1 MSFANASEVTLR
13 EDNKY
18 VGQIQPG
25 WDIFGAA
32 NGGYLLSIL
41 ARAMAQEANGRDLIS
56 INGHFTS
63 PGRPG
68 PVTVDVKPVK
78 VGGTLSTLRAELI
91 ANTRILIA
99 ATATF
104 GSKDRTISSHEMVD
118 SAPPD
123 LPPVAEC
130 VLSVPDP
137 SRPLPPPLMSK
148 VQVALHPEDAGFMIG
163 DRTGISRLRGW
174 FNLRDHEEPDPL
186 AVVVAADAFPP
197 AIFNTTLPLG
207 WIPTLDLGVHIRDP
221 GPHGWLKC
229 QFRTRFVKGGLLE
242 EDSEI
247 WDENDRLVAQ
257 SRQLALVPR

>member
-1 MSFANASEVTLR
+1 MSFASASGVTLG
-13 EDNKY
+13 EDNTY
-18 VGQIQPG
+18 VGEIQPG

-41 ARAMAQEANGRDLIS
+41 ARAMAEQAGDSELIS

-63 PGRPG
+63 PGKPG
-68 PVTVDVKPVK
+68 PVTVHVEPIKIGNTV
-78 VGGTLSTLRAELI
+78 STLRAELI
-91 ANTRILIA
+91 AGTRILIA

-104 GSKDRTISSHEMVD
+104 GSKDRAIASGEMIE

-123 LPPVAEC
+123 LPPLAEC
-130 VLSVPDP
+130 VLAVPEP
-137 SRPLPPPLMSK
+137 SSPLPSPLMSK
-148 VQVALHPEDAGFMIG
+148 VQVALHPDDAGFLIG
-163 DRTGISRLRGW
+163 DRTGVARLRGW

-186 AVVVAADAFPP
+186 AVIIAADAFPP
-197 AIFNTTLPLG
+197 AVFNTNLPLS

-229 QFRTRFVKGGLLE
+229 QFRTRFVQGGLLE